1 MFLQDPFGA
10 LTYTPTQVNVDGK
23 PVLNSIFTT
32 TDNII
37 IHITTKR
44 HTCVHICQHQMI
56 LILEKAHLR
65 IMSQFYIVRKFLLI
79 VKTFFQH
86 SEFPVHINILNF
98 YLNRH

>member
-10 LTYTPTQVNVDGK
+10 LTYMPTQVNVDGK

-44 HTCVHICQHQMI
+44 HLRPHMPASDDPDIGKSSFAYYEPI
-56 LILEKAHLR
+56 LHREKNSSDSQDIFPTFR
-65 IMSQFYIVRKFLLI
+65 IPS
-79 VKTFFQH
+79 THQH
-86 SEFPVHINILNF
+86 S
-98 YLNRH
+98 